1 MLKKKQTYAEVQT
14 QFTWEVPERFNIAV
28 AACDRWAD
36 GSGRPA
42 IIVEDRAGDV
52 TTYSYDQLKAL
63 SNQLANHWRSQGV
76 TQGDRIGIF
85 APQCVEIVIAHMAA
99 YKLGAIALP
108 LFYLFGPDA
117 LHFRLSDSGATILV
131 TDIAGA
137 KKMKDIRPELPLLR
151 SVYCIDSDSAA
162 DANPADDTEGYL
174 PFWESFHNES
184 TLFTPV
190 DTFAEDP
197 AVIIYTSG
205 TTGKPKGALHAHRVL
220 LGHLPG
226 VEISHDFFPQEDD
239 LMWTP
244 ADWAWI
250 GGLLDVLMPSL
261 YHGVPVLARRFEKFD
276 PAAVFVLIAKH
287 KVRNIFF
294 PPTALKML
302 RSETNPRKQ
311 WQFSLR
317 TVASGGESLGDEL
330 ITWGQAA
337 LGVTINEFYGQTEC
351 NMVVSG
357 CAGLFP
363 RKSGTIGFAVPGHE
377 VAIVSDD
384 GVPVS
389 AGVTGNI
396 AIKSPNPVMFLG
408 YWNNPDATAEK
419 FAGGYLLTGDLG
431 EIDFDGYIR
440 YVGRDDDV
448 ITSSGY
454 RIGPGPIEE
463 CLLSHPS
470 VKMAAVIGKKDP
482 SRTEI
487 VKAFIVL
494 ADGFAPSAQLITEIQ
509 DHVRLRLAAH
519 EYPREISFME
529 MLPATVTGKIMRRSL
544 RELENG

>member
-1 MLKKKQTYAEVQT
+1 MLTQQQTYAEVQT
-14 QFTWEVPERFNIAV
+14 RFKWEVPERFNIAV

-36 GSGRPA
+36 GSGRRA
-42 IIVEDRAGDV
+42 IIVEDRDGNV
-52 TTYSYDQLKAL
+52 TTYSYDQLKTL
-63 SNQLANHWRSQGV
+63 SNQLARHWHSQGV
-76 TQGDRIGIF
+76 IKGDRIGIF

-108 LFYLFGPDA
+108 LFYLFGPEA
-117 LHFRLSDSGATILV
+117 LHFRLGDSGATILV
-131 TDIAGA
+131 TDSDGA
-137 KKMKDIRPELPLLR
+137 KKIREIRPDLNSLR
-151 SVYCIDSDSAA
+151 NVYCIDRHTAED
-162 DANPADDTEGYL
+162 GCL
-174 PFWESFHNES
+174 PFWESFDGEPDI
-184 TLFTPV
+184 FTPL
-190 DTFAEDP
+190 DTLAEDP

-226 VEISHDFFPQEDD
+226 VEMSHDFFPQEGD

-276 PAAVFVLIAKH
+276 PSAVFALIAKH

-302 RSETNPRKQ
+302 RSATNPGKQ
-311 WQFSLR
+311 WPFSLR
-317 TVASGGESLGDEL
+317 SVASGGESLGDEL
-330 ITWGQAA
+330 ITWGQKT

-351 NMVVSG
+351 NIVVSG
-357 CAGLFP
+357 CASLFA
-363 RKSGTIGFAVPGHE
+363 RRSGAIGYAVPGHD
-377 VAIVSDD
+377 VAIVDD
-384 GVPVS
+384 AGIPVS

-396 AIKSPNPVMFLG
+396 AIKSPDPVMFLG
-408 YWNNPDATAEK
+408 YWNNPTATAEK
-419 FAGGYLLTGDLG
+419 FAGDYLLTGDLG
-431 EIDFDGYIR
+431 EMDLDGYIR

-470 VKMAAVIGKKDP
+470 VKMAAVIGKKDAH
-482 SRTEI
+482 RTEI

-494 ADGFAPSAQLITEIQ
+494 TDGFTPSDQLVAEIQ
-509 DHVRLRLAAH
+509 HFVRTRLAAH
-519 EYPREISFME
+519 EYPREISFIDA
-529 MLPATVTGKIMRRSL
+529 LPATVTGKIMRRSL
-544 RELENG
+544 RDLENP